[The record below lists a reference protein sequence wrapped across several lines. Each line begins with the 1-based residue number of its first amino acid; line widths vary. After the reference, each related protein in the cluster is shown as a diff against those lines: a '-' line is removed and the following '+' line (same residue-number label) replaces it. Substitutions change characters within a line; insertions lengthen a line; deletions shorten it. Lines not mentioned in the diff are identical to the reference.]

1 MGLRFTFW
9 GSPQLR
15 ARQVV
20 FDDSAR
26 EPHWTA
32 EESVHESH
40 AVPSNGGC
48 DPHEPAASSAL
59 HAGRRDTDQQM
70 KRPGSASDPLWFKDA
85 IIYELHVE
93 GFYDSSGDGIGDFR
107 GLAAQLDYL
116 QNLGVT
122 CLWLL
127 PFLASPLRDD
137 GYDVSDYRNVH
148 PNYGTLDDFTAF
160 MDAAHARQM
169 QVIMELPVN
178 HTSDQHPWFVRARR
192 AAPGTEERE
201 FYVWSDSNQRFAD
214 ARVILQDSEHR
225 NWTWDPEANAHF
237 WHRFSHHE
245 PDLNYENPAV
255 LREMLEVMDFWLEM
269 GVDGLSL
276 NAVPYL
282 VEREGTTC
290 ENLPETHDIVKAIR
304 RHIDG
309 RYSNR
314 MVLAQANLGPSD
326 VRAYFGDGDEAHMAH
341 HFPLMPRVFLAL
353 HLQDRY
359 PITEV
364 LEKTPSIPDGCQWAL
379 FLRNHDELTLET
391 VTEEERDYMYLAY
404 TGEATSSP
412 NLAIRHRLA
421 PLLGNDRRRFEV
433 LTSLLFSFP
442 GTPILYYG
450 DEIGMGDNPFLGDRR
465 GVRTPMQWTGDRN
478 GGFSRADPQRLYA
491 PVIMDPIYGY
501 QAVNVEAQQGDP
513 AGLLQWMRNMIGLR
527 GLFKVF
533 GRGSLEFL
541 KPENRAVLVYLR
553 RHEADT
559 ILCIANLSHIVQP
572 VLLEL
577 ARFAGLTPRE
587 MLGYTEFPVI
597 TEQPY
602 FLTLGPYGFYWFE
615 LQRALD

>member
-1 MGLRFTFW
+1 M
-9 GSPQLR
+9 
-15 ARQVV
+15 
-20 FDDSAR
+20 
-26 EPHWTA
+26 
-32 EESVHESH
+32 
-40 AVPSNGGC
+40 
-48 DPHEPAASSAL
+48 
-59 HAGRRDTDQQM
+59 
-70 KRPGSASDPLWFKDA
+70 WFKDA

-107 GLAAQLDYL
+107 GLTEQLDYL

-127 PFLASPLRDD
+127 PFLVSPLRDD
-137 GYDVSDYRNVH
+137 GYDVSDYRNIH

-160 MDAAHARQM
+160 MESAHARQM
-169 QVIMELPVN
+169 QVIIELPIN
-178 HTSDQHPWFVRARR
+178 HTSDQHPWFQRARR

-201 FYVWSDSNQRFAD
+201 FYVWSDSNQRLAD
-214 ARVILQDSEHR
+214 VRVILHDSELR

-245 PDLNYENPAV
+245 PDLNYDNPAV
-255 LREMLEVMDFWLEM
+255 LREILAVMDFWLEM

-276 NAVPYL
+276 HAVPYL

-309 RYSNR
+309 RYPNR

-341 HFPLMPRVFLAL
+341 HFPLMPRVFLAI

-404 TGEATSSP
+404 SGEAQSSP
-412 NLAIRHRLA
+412 DLAIRHRLA

-450 DEIGMGDNPFLGDRR
+450 DEIGMGDNLFLGDRR

-501 QAVNVEAQQGDP
+501 QAVNVEAQQRDP

-553 RHEADT
+553 RYEADT

-572 VLLEL
+572 VL
-577 ARFAGLTPRE
+577 ARPRAVCRPYSERNARIHRISDHHGAAVLPDPGALWLLLVRTPARPRLTTRPPP
-587 MLGYTEFPVI
+587 T
-597 TEQPY
+597 
-602 FLTLGPYGFYWFE
+602 
-615 LQRALD
+615 

>member
-40 AVPSNGGC
+40 AVTSNGGC

-214 ARVILQDSEHR
+214 VRVILQELDVGPGGERALLAPVQPSR
-225 NWTWDPEANAHF
+225 AG
-237 WHRFSHHE
+237 SQ
-245 PDLNYENPAV
+245 
-255 LREMLEVMDFWLEM
+255 LREPRGAARDVR
-269 GVDGLSL
+269 GDGFL
-276 NAVPYL
+276 A
-282 VEREGTTC
+282 G
-290 ENLPETHDIVKAIR
+290 
-304 RHIDG
+304 DG
-309 RYSNR
+309 RRRVELERGALSGGAR
-314 MVLAQANLGPSD
+314 G
-326 VRAYFGDGDEAHMAH
+326 H
-341 HFPLMPRVFLAL
+341 HL
-353 HLQDRY
+353 
-359 PITEV
+359 
-364 LEKTPSIPDGCQWAL
+364 
-379 FLRNHDELTLET
+379 
-391 VTEEERDYMYLAY
+391 
-404 TGEATSSP
+404 
-412 NLAIRHRLA
+412 
-421 PLLGNDRRRFEV
+421 
-433 LTSLLFSFP
+433 
-442 GTPILYYG
+442 
-450 DEIGMGDNPFLGDRR
+450 
-465 GVRTPMQWTGDRN
+465 
-478 GGFSRADPQRLYA
+478 
-491 PVIMDPIYGY
+491 
-501 QAVNVEAQQGDP
+501 
-513 AGLLQWMRNMIGLR
+513 
-527 GLFKVF
+527 
-533 GRGSLEFL
+533 
-541 KPENRAVLVYLR
+541 
-553 RHEADT
+553 
-559 ILCIANLSHIVQP
+559 
-572 VLLEL
+572 
-577 ARFAGLTPRE
+577 
-587 MLGYTEFPVI
+587 
-597 TEQPY
+597 
-602 FLTLGPYGFYWFE
+602 
-615 LQRALD
+615 